1 MSLTKENYYEEV
13 YYRFNDKSAEIFRMF
28 RDDLKRLGI
37 MSKNHITNDFL
48 NSLNENV
55 DEYEYMN
62 LLKKKQ
68 LQEYLGFEVEFKAQE
83 GDMIEEG
90 YVPTYNILVR
100 IFKLDES
107 IRSTIAFDI
116 KWVADAGKRYNGI
129 QYSELIKESG
139 IKSIEESISHISIA
153 FNRIEEKVYK
163 EAIEGA
169 PPAKRVK
176 RTLFRKSRKKTR
188 KSRRKN

>member
-28 RDDLKRLGI
+28 RDDLKDLRI

-68 LQEYLGFEVEFKAQE
+68 LQDYLGFEVEFIAQE
-83 GDMIEEG
+83 GDMVEEG
-90 YVPTYNILVR
+90 HVPTYNILVR
-100 IFKLDES
+100 IFKLNES
-107 IRSTIAFDI
+107 IRSTISFDI

-129 QYSELIKESG
+129 EYSNLIQESK
-139 IKSIEESISHISIA
+139 IDFIEESISVISIE
-153 FNRIEEKVYK
+153 FNKIEKQVYK
-163 EAIEGA
+163 EAIAGA
-169 PPAKRVK
+169 PPAKRAK